1 MNIRIFVTK
10 NNGEIVAPYSKLG
23 DALYRQIHAMLEK
36 QDYEDGWVSRY
47 AETLLR
53 DAHGE
58 AEGTF
63 VCEVDGG
70 ECDAE
75 PIAEDI
81 EQKFEGRKR
90 YSVSCEIVKR

>member
-1 MNIRIFVTK
+1 MTIRIFVTK
-10 NNGEIVAPYSKLG
+10 SNGEIVAPYSKLG
-23 DALYRQIHAMLEK
+23 DALYRQIYTMLGK
-36 QDYEDGWVSRY
+36 QDYEDGWIPRY

-53 DAHGE
+53 DAIGE

-70 ECDAE
+70 KYDAE

-81 EQKFEGRKR
+81 ERKFECRKR
-90 YSVSCEIVKR
+90 YSVSCEIVKG